1 MTGLRTTTSIRPAT
15 RANPCWRREEWGR
28 AWSSLTSRQ
37 EATMLEDPEIPA
49 PANLAS
55 PRAVYQ
61 ALAQRLGVLAPGETL
76 SDELMAFA
84 EEIAHIA
91 KEASDGGRGTA

>member
-1 MTGLRTTTSIRPAT
+1 MP
-15 RANPCWRREEWGR
+15 
-28 AWSSLTSRQ
+28 
-37 EATMLEDPEIPA
+37 EDPSIPV

-55 PRAVYQ
+55 TRAVYQ

-84 EEIAHIA
+84 EEVARLA
-91 KEASDGGRGTA
+91 REGRDGGQGTA